1 MVVRDTDWKC
11 YSLNSQGPCG
21 PSQRIVYTKRY
32 QSNEVKTKYLLILLS
47 LCPYTTCR
55 EYSDDKNTACS
66 NNTISYEG
74 KCLDPEDPASCG
86 TVAGHRL
93 VPNRFGEYSCQ
104 CASALGF
111 LELDGKCWPRY
122 LQGPCGHGYQVAKN
136 NEGEVICRKDP
147 CAQYTDQPLVLGPS
161 DICYQLRLIFSKF
174 AVQDTAR
181 LYTAEETNLFEE
193 DYRITNSSSIQ
204 LSDPAL
210 RVPCSAVHCTCK
222 NVAKTTGACLEDA
235 DINPEIYDEE
245 FDFLALINEFESP
258 TVNQIK
264 DEIIVEQIIEKSL
277 VLRNITDLVTVRK
290 AFNEVFNS
298 SDHGEGVFSVNS

>member
-1 MVVRDTDWKC
+1 MWTKSEDCVHQEVSIK
-11 YSLNSQGPCG
+11 
-21 PSQRIVYTKRY
+21 RIQNQISPNT
-32 QSNEVKTKYLLILLS
+32 LLS

-66 NNTISYEG
+66 NNTISYQG

-193 DYRITNSSSIQ
+193 DSRITNSSSIQ

-245 FDFLALINEFESP
+245 IDFFALINEFESP

-298 SDHGEGVFSVNS
+298 SDHSEGGFSVNF